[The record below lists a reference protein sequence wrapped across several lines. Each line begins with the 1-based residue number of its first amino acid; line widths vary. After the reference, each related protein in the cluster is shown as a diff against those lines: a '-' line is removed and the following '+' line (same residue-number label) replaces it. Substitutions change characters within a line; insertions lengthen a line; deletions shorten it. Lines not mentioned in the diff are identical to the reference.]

1 MLFLIRSHNVIFNQM
16 SQSHYI
22 MTTENLKSAIICVRA
37 KHFTVLH
44 TSGQVTLKIKICL
57 LDKIQIQSS

>member
-1 MLFLIRSHNVIFNQM
+1 
-16 SQSHYI
+16 
-22 MTTENLKSAIICVRA
+22 MTTVNLQSAIICVRA

-44 TSGQVTLKIKICL
+44 TLVQVTLKRKICL